1 MAFSS
6 TVSVK
11 AAGLTPGTY
20 TGSILFSWSGGTQTI
35 PVTFIMGQP
44 TTPAGPAPPVE
55 VTTPATLLFNGAAG
69 QPGPVS
75 QTVTITNTGGRT
87 PNRYT
92 TSATSAVGALVR
104 SVTAAG

>member
-75 QTVTITNTGGRT
+75 QTVTITNTGGGSLSWPRL
-87 PNRYT
+87 RVSHVGGAGLT
-92 TSATSAVGALVR
+92 TCR
-104 SVTAAG
+104 RH